1 MYIGKPPV
9 NGFHTKQQIS
19 GDGSETT
26 FTLDFTVAD
35 ETSIIVSDNAVVL
48 EPKVGYSLA
57 IGGTKIVFASA
68 PANGQRTYV
77 QFLGQAVVQ
86 NLRDLNGSA
95 LILDANGNRNESIFS
110 PQMVLNYICLLT
122 ASTFSVVVL
131 CHL

>member
-9 NGFHTKQQIS
+9 NGFHSKQKIS

-95 LILDANGNRNESIFS
+95 LILDANGNTTMTADTDDQIDFKLGGTDKVRMSTTALS
-110 PQMVLNYICLLT
+110 P
-122 ASTFSVVVL
+122 
-131 CHL
+131 